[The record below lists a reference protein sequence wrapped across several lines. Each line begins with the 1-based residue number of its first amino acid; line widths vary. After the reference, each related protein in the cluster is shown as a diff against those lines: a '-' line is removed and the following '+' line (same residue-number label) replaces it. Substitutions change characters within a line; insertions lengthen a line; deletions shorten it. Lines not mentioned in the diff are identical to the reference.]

1 MTPDLSEAAWSKS
14 SYSDG
19 NGGTCVEV
27 ADLTARVGVRD
38 SKDTDG
44 IAPFTVPK
52 AAWASFIDQLRRA
65 E

>member
-1 MTPDLSEAAWSKS
+1 MTPDLSEAAWFKS

-27 ADLTARVGVRD
+27 ADFSHRVGVRD
-38 SKDTDG
+38 SRDTG

-52 AAWASFIDQLRRA
+52 AAWASFVGQLRRA
-65 E
+65 G